1 MTLRW
6 ARTPLRA
13 EIVTVLEYVL
23 MFFVLFYTSTWSLF
37 TSANCNTSIRLGL
50 PLLCLLIFMRSEK
63 VRYVQWRRLILL
75 AVFLAIYIV
84 ATRYNL
90 TRVVLYYFAPMLLLV
105 AYIGLVERQEG
116 SVQLLFKLSDI
127 VTVLTAISLFCF
139 LFGTIF
145 HILPGESTASY
156 SWGGTVRTCHTYY
169 HLFYEAQK
177 INFMGHTFVRNCSI
191 FPEAPGFAI
200 FLVIATASEVLLR
213 QHPRIWRCAL
223 YVLAT
228 VTTFSAKAVV
238 LVAAV
243 FAMRYILMP
252 SRSEFWRKVK
262 RLLVPVALLGV
273 GAVAAVM
280 LWDKMQTV
288 SGFMRIDDVVACI
301 KTWRT
306 SPIFGTGYWNDES
319 VIPFFS
325 YADRYNNGLSMGM
338 AVVLAQGGLYLL
350 CMYLIPLVNAI
361 LRARG
366 IYRRMLA
373 GFGLMYLALLF
384 TSNIAYNFLTL
395 FLIAV
400 FMELGRYGWPE
411 PLVTEEG
418 KDA

>member
-6 ARTPLRA
+6 ARTPLRT
-13 EIVTVLEYVL
+13 EIVNVLEYVL
-23 MFFVLFYTSTWSLF
+23 MFLVLFYTSTWSLF
-37 TSANCNTSIRLGL
+37 TSANCNTAIRLGL
-50 PLLCLLIFMRSEK
+50 PLLGVLLFMRSER
-63 VRYVQWRRLILL
+63 VRYVQWQRLLFL

-84 ATRYNL
+84 ATRYNT
-90 TRVVLYYFAPMLLLV
+90 TRFVLYYFAPLLLLV
-105 AYIGLVERQEG
+105 MYIGLVERQEG
-116 SVQLLFKLSDI
+116 SAGLLFKLSDI
-127 VTVLTAISLFCF
+127 VMVLTAISLVCF
-139 LFGTIF
+139 VFGTLLD
-145 HILPGESTASY
+145 ILPGAGMARY
-156 SWGGTVRTCHTYY
+156 SWGGSLRNCPTYY

-200 FLVIATASEVLLR
+200 FLVTATSTEVLLR
-213 QHPRIWRCAL
+213 QRPRIWRCIL

-252 SRSEFWRKVK
+252 SRTEFWRKVK

-288 SGFMRIDDVVACI
+288 SGFMRLDDVVACI

-306 SPIFGTGYWNDES
+306 SPVFGTGYWNDES

-338 AVVLAQGGLYLL
+338 MVVLAQGGLYLL
-350 CMYLIPLVNAI
+350 CLYLIPLVNAV

-366 IYRRMLA
+366 THRRMLA

-411 PLVTEEG
+411 PLITEER